1 MVQIVKSSENI
12 QYITSP
18 YGHACIISFCSFLG
32 RDLIKHT
39 VNNFSLDFEFNSC
52 IEEQVKN
59 VEKGTGK
66 VNESPLPAPMKE
78 VMKEVV
84 KQSGGYLRYLVFI
97 GKLGDISDNI
107 DYKSS

>member
-1 MVQIVKSSENI
+1 M
-12 QYITSP
+12 
-18 YGHACIISFCSFLG
+18 
-32 RDLIKHT
+32 

-52 IEEQVKN
+52 LEEQVKN
-59 VEKGTGK
+59 LEKGMDK

-78 VMKEVV
+78 VMKEAV
-84 KQSGGYLRYLVFI
+84 KQSVRYLTYLLSI